1 MNLLLRIYK
10 ETQKLEVVQGAVGGK
25 LTILAIDSAYC
36 IIKENGYSGYV
47 HRGVG
52 VQYQCPQFYF
62 YKVKKINNYPKFIE
76 VQLEQEWSQESSREH
91 IDSFIDL
98 VCDKFPE
105 EKYDPLAKYSSNE
118 RKQYEEIYKKQ
129 DEFMKEF
136 ERSINLHKDKEN

>member
-1 MNLLLRIYK
+1 MNLILRIDK
-10 ETQKLEVVQGAVGGK
+10 ETQKLDVVQGAVGGK
-25 LTILAIDSAYC
+25 LTILAIDSAHC

-52 VQYQCPQFYF
+52 TQYQCPQFYF
-62 YKVKKINNYPKFIE
+62 YKVKKIINYEKFID
-76 VQLEQEWSQESSREH
+76 VYLEQEWSQEAAKDH

-98 VCDKFPE
+98 VCDKFSE
-105 EKYDPLAKYSSNE
+105 QEYDPLAKYSPSE

-136 ERSINLHKDKEN
+136 ERSLNLQKD